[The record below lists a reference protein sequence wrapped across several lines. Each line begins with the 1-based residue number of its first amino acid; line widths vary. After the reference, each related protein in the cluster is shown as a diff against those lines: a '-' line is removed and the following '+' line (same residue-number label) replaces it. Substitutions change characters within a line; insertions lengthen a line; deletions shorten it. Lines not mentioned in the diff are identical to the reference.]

1 MSRNIFH
8 FFRHISKMGSASGNK
23 RAAYA
28 LINIIFMALSVGGA
42 VCVKLSLNLMTD
54 GSFIGG
60 LIFLIVSAA
69 ATIMFFLYG
78 FFAQL
83 ALVFIAGIG
92 IKNPEQRGGNIAA
105 LVIALITLA
114 ALITACVLLLQT
126 I

>member
-1 MSRNIFH
+1 
-8 FFRHISKMGSASGNK
+8 MGSASGNK

-78 FFAQL
+78 FFAQI
-83 ALVFIAGIG
+83 ALVFIAGIV

-114 ALITACVLLLQT
+114 ALITACVLLLHT

>member
-60 LIFLIVSAA
+60 VFFFLVSAA
-69 ATIMFFLYG
+69 APIMFFLYG
-78 FFAQL
+78 FFSRITLGVFAGVSIKKTQQPGGHIRGFVIK
-83 ALVFIAGIG
+83 LV
-92 IKNPEQRGGNIAA
+92 N
-105 LVIALITLA
+105 LA